1 MKITV
6 DRQRCASI
14 GLCESVAPDLFQIDD
29 DGVLTLV
36 REDVSADELD
46 KVRIAVDDC
55 PTCALSLQES

>member
-14 GLCESVAPDLFQIDD
+14 GLCESVAPDLFQVDD
-29 DGVLTLV
+29 DGVLRLV
-36 REDVSADELD
+36 REDVSADELAQ
-46 KVRIAVDDC
+46 VRIAVDDC